1 MMTLYWP
8 CPFLRQ
14 GQILLPTSLNGGG
27 DYYEIITRENMQKMT
42 KLTEEICGKTCLT
55 PGIGQLLSWGLV
67 YVYTS
72 VVQESRKIET
82 ASKVVARSRLY
93 LVEMLDNLFG
103 DVSAGC
109 LGLAMLFYFG
119 TP

>member
-1 MMTLYWP
+1 M
-8 CPFLRQ
+8 
-14 GQILLPTSLNGGG
+14 LPTSLNGGN
-27 DYYEIITRENMQKMT
+27 YYEIISRENMQKIT

-55 PGIGQLLSWGLV
+55 PGIGQLLSFGLV

-72 VVQESRKIET
+72 VVQESRRIET
-82 ASKVVARSRLY
+82 ASKAVARSRLY
-93 LVEMLDNLFG
+93 LIEMVDNLFG

-109 LGLAMLFYFG
+109 LGLAMLFNCC